1 MSKKKFTPHFR
12 YNYARRHP
20 AFIYDEFNDEYKYI
34 GLTHSPTTYG
44 HNNIKLRGNP
54 NPNDH
59 RASYMRPFSTHQKK
73 RKFAQHKLFGFKL
86 NKTNKKIASKIKK
99 NYRQ

>member
-1 MSKKKFTPHFR
+1 MSKKKFNPHFR
-12 YNYARRHP
+12 YNYAIGHP
-20 AFIYDEFNDEYKYI
+20 SFIYDEFNDEYKYI

-44 HNNIKLRGNP
+44 RNNIKLRGNP
-54 NPNDH
+54 NPSDP

-73 RKFAQHKLFGFKL
+73 RKFGRYRLSKYKL

-99 NYRQ
+99 NYR

>member
-1 MSKKKFTPHFR
+1 MSKKKFNPHFR
-12 YNYARRHP
+12 YNYAIGHP
-20 AFIYDEFNDEYKYI
+20 YFIYDEFNDEYKYF

-44 HNNIKLRGNP
+44 RNNIKLRGNP
-54 NPNDH
+54 NPNDP

-73 RKFAQHKLFGFKL
+73 RKFGRYRLSKYKL

-99 NYRQ
+99 NYR